1 MKDKQCN
8 NKTRMDKNWKKRE
21 RDKNFDGTWGQTG
34 SRFSLHVC
42 FRQAVSISC
51 CVYFCLNQVLSEYCF
66 MLIECI

>member
-42 FRQAVSISC
+42 FRQAVSIP
-51 CVYFCLNQVLSEYCF
+51 F
-66 MLIECI
+66 